1 MAIKQL
7 KKVIAIKLAR
17 QPERLTGL
25 YDLRSNFPR
34 LATWVGWALL
44 SPAIGWGAKPYKYE
58 FFFHPLLSL
67 FWSSWDSSVD
77 YIRENQV
84 LL

>member
-25 YDLRSNFPR
+25 SDLGSNFPC
-34 LATWVGWALL
+34 LTTWVGRVLL
-44 SPAIGWGAKPYKYE
+44 SHAIG
-58 FFFHPLLSL
+58 
-67 FWSSWDSSVD
+67 
-77 YIRENQV
+77 
-84 LL
+84 